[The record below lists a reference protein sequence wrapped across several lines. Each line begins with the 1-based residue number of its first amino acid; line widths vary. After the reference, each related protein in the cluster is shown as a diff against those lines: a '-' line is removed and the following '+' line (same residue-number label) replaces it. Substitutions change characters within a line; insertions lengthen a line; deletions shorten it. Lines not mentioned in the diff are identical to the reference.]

1 MSRPAPFGQLPR
13 ILVIG
18 ALALLALLGVW
29 RASIPY
35 AGIARER
42 YRQHKAEQ
50 EAQEAKDGPH
60 PCIRLAPGQVHSVLD
75 FGPDDRLDFCEARNG
90 EGIGW
95 TTPLRKNNQL
105 GCIEFESFQYGRLP
119 DGLCDGFDSGDMSLN
134 MPRVTFWG
142 RKGEPPVTFR
152 VCAGS
157 CPKQRKAARVTRH
170 EPPH

>member
-42 YRQHKAEQ
+42 YRQYKAKQ

-60 PCIRLAPGQVHSVLD
+60 PCIRLAPGQVYPVLD
-75 FGPDDRLDFCEARNG
+75 FGPDDRLDFCEARRG

-95 TTPLRKNNQL
+95 TVPLRRNNEM
-105 GCIEFESFQYGRLP
+105 GCIEFYSFDYGRMP
-119 DGLCDGFDSGDMSLN
+119 DGFCEGFNLGDASLY
-134 MPRVTFWG
+134 MWRVTFFG
-142 RKGEPPVTFR
+142 RKGEQPVSFN
-152 VCAGS
+152 VCAGA
-157 CPKQRKAARVTRH
+157 CPK
-170 EPPH
+170 